1 MRLLEVLDKVTD
13 KVNIEI
19 FTTEV
24 GIPVGRLNL
33 KDTVL
38 DLKDGDIEGI
48 TTKIVDSDNAVSLL
62 LETVGKGGGS
72 GLVDDTEDV
81 KTGSLTSVLGALSL
95 RVVEVG
101 GDSDDGSDNKLR
113 VTV

>member
-62 LETVGKGGGS
+62 LETVGRVAAV
-72 GLVDDTEDV
+72 GL
-81 KTGSLTSVLGALSL
+81 LTIRRTL
-95 RVVEVG
+95 RPAV
-101 GDSDDGSDNKLR
+101 
-113 VTV
+113 